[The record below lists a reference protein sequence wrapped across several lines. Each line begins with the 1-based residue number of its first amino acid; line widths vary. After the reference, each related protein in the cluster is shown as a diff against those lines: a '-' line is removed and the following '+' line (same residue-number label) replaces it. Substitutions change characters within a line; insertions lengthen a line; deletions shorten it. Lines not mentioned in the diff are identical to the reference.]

1 MSKLRRRVV
10 TAAEAALAQHKYVST
25 VDVLVG
31 LGWLTSAQVER
42 WRQGR
47 VPSLARLAPV
57 EAVRL
62 RDVAD
67 LLSEWARE
75 GGLTPSETAYL
86 SGSRDRT
93 SLIFLGDDDE
103 TIFRTHWLSPDLTA
117 ARREQ
122 LVQRQNKPPDLQ
134 VVAAAGTW
142 TCAECS
148 DTGPHQIMS
157 EAGPLCL
164 TCADLDHLE
173 FLPAGDAALSRR
185 AKKESTLAAIVVRF
199 NARRK
204 RHERVGILVEE
215 QALARAEE
223 QCLADEDARLRRR
236 ERDTAR
242 RAVQDVEF
250 AAQMAAE
257 IRRLFPRCPSER
269 ATEIAE
275 HAAVRGSGRVGRSAA
290 AKVLAA
296 EPVTLAVIASIRHL
310 DTDYDRLLMSGVPRR
325 EARAKIRPAL
335 DRVLESWRG

>member
-10 TAAEAALAQHKYVST
+10 ATAEAALAQHTYVST
-25 VDVLVG
+25 VDVLVR

-47 VPSLARLAPV
+47 APSLVALAPV
-57 EAVRL
+57 DAARL
-62 RDVAD
+62 REAAD
-67 LLSEWARE
+67 LLTEWARE
-75 GGLTPSETAYL
+75 SGLTPSDTAYL
-86 SGSRDRT
+86 SGSRDRAP
-93 SLIFLGDDDE
+93 LIFAGDGDE
-103 TIFRTHWLSPDLTA
+103 AIFRTHWLSPDLSP

-122 LVQRQNKPPDLQ
+122 LVQRQNKAPDLQ
-134 VVAAAGTW
+134 VVAAIGDW

-148 DTGPHQIMS
+148 DTGPYQIMS
-157 EAGPLCL
+157 DAGLLCL

-204 RHERVGILVEE
+204 RHERVGILIEE

-223 QCLADEDARLRRR
+223 QCLADEDVRLRRR

-257 IRRLFPRCPSER
+257 IRRLFPHCPPER
-269 ATEIAE
+269 ATEIAG

-296 EPVTLAVIASIRHL
+296 EAVTLAVIASIRHL
-310 DTDYDRLLMSGVPRR
+310 DTDYDRLLMTGVPRKQ
-325 EARAKIRPAL
+325 ARIRIRPTV
-335 DRVLESWRG
+335 DRVLETWRG